1 MSDRLTQTF
10 ADVLNVPADR
20 LNDETSPSNTPQW
33 DSLATVNL
41 TLAIE
46 TAFGVRLSMRD
57 IRGMSTIGLAKSVL
71 RAKGAK
77 DV

>member
-1 MSDRLTQTF
+1 
-10 ADVLNVPADR
+10 
-20 LNDETSPSNTPQW
+20 
-33 DSLATVNL
+33 
-41 TLAIE
+41 LAIE